1 MAGGG
6 GGNEELNLV
15 PYLDV
20 MVNLIMFMIVMVA
33 YLVELKETPVLA
45 PSYCDNCGGNAGDQ
59 PPFITV
65 AVTRDGYS
73 LIGGGTAEG
82 GVKIPKKGGKYDTRA
97 LTANLKQLKTQ
108 IPNLSDNLVL
118 MADATARYE
127 EIILTMDAARF
138 DGTVDKAPLFNGIT
152 FAKLVE

>member
-45 PSYCDNCGGNAGDQ
+45 PSYCDNCGGGQGEQQ
-59 PPFITV
+59 PYITV
-65 AVTRDGYS
+65 AITSRGYK
-73 LIGGGTAEG
+73 LVAGGTAEG
-82 GVKIPKKGGKYDTRA
+82 GVEIPKRGGQYDTRA
-97 LTANLKQLKTQ
+97 LTAQLKQLKVQ

-118 MADATARYE
+118 MADANARYE
-127 EIILTMDAARF
+127 EIILTMDASRF
-138 DGTVDKAPLFNGIT
+138 DGSAERILFNGIT

>member
-6 GGNEELNLV
+6 TSTEELNLV

-20 MVNLIMFMIVMVA
+20 MVNLIMFMIVLVA

-45 PSYCDNCGGNAGDQ
+45 PSYCDSCGDDKGDQ
-59 PPFITV
+59 PPFVTV
-65 AVTRDGYS
+65 AVTSKGYK
-73 LIGGGTAEG
+73 LIGGGDAEG
-82 GVKIPKKGGKYDTRA
+82 GVEIPKRKDGQYDTRA
-97 LTANLKQLKTQ
+97 LTASLKQLKVQ
-108 IPNLSDNLVL
+108 IPKLSDNLVL
-118 MADATARYE
+118 MADGTARYE

-138 DGTVDKAPLFNGIT
+138 DGSAEKILFNGIT